1 MGCISMITY
10 KKWCVLQILGFLCMR
25 MNTLINKFKVI
36 RYFIKNGIF
45 NEESAIEI
53 SKFDLNAIE
62 ALVHSQLLVQVEG
75 RVYLDKPLYDYRYKE
90 KYIYYGEIIL
100 LIILLIFAFHVSYLK
115 TTLFRRWWYE
125 KESTSKITR
134 GYEWRSSK
142 IFRWRLIGYNSKKK
156 EGIYF
161 LDEVCSFM
169 LIM

>member
-1 MGCISMITY
+1 MLTS
-10 KKWCVLQILGFLCMR
+10 
-25 MNTLINKFKVI
+25 
-36 RYFIKNGIF
+36 GIF

-115 TTLFRRWWYE
+115 TTLFRRW
-125 KESTSKITR
+125 
-134 GYEWRSSK
+134 
-142 IFRWRLIGYNSKKK
+142 
-156 EGIYF
+156 
-161 LDEVCSFM
+161 
-169 LIM
+169 

>member
-1 MGCISMITY
+1 
-10 KKWCVLQILGFLCMR
+10 MR

-100 LIILLIFAFHVSYLK
+100 LIILLIFALHAHYLE
-115 TTLFRRWWYE
+115 TTLFRR
-125 KESTSKITR
+125 
-134 GYEWRSSK
+134 
-142 IFRWRLIGYNSKKK
+142 
-156 EGIYF
+156 
-161 LDEVCSFM
+161 
-169 LIM
+169 